1 MKNWVKRAL
10 RTFIE
15 TAAAYI
21 ATAIPSVD
29 FSADGSVIK
38 ATLIGISIS
47 AISAGIAAVWNYK
60 DDKKFY

>member
-21 ATAIPSVD
+21 ATAIPTVD
-29 FSADGSVIK
+29 FSADGAVIK
-38 ATLIGISIS
+38 TTLIGICAS
-47 AISAGIAAVWNYK
+47 AIASGIAAAWNYR